1 MRVTQGTFSYLPDF
15 TDEEIEAQLRYALRN
30 GLAIMVEHTDD
41 PHPRNSLWEM
51 WAQPQFDLDE
61 AAASSVEEHLL
72 GCDVCSAVARR
83 VAATAEALR
92 TMVRPVVRPERL
104 AEMFHRGV
112 RILENPI
119 APGQTCDF
127 HFPKNA
133 DLAVHVLG
141 GLALEPGAS
150 VEVTLRSLTSGTVLG
165 HVEDAPFDAQRGVVY
180 LACQRGIHG
189 ENAQP
194 VEFGQLLFELEPIAA
209 PPAL

>member
-1 MRVTQGTFSYLPDF
+1 MSCARPLS
-15 TDEEIEAQLRYALRN
+15 
-30 GLAIMVEHTDD
+30 
-41 PHPRNSLWEM
+41 WETLVDW
-51 WAQPQFDLDE
+51 WAADLDE
-61 AAASSVEEHLL
+61 AATTTVEEHLL

-92 TMVRPVVRPERL
+92 TMVPPVVRPERL
-104 AEMFHRGV
+104 AEMFRRGV

-150 VEVTLRSLTSGTVLG
+150 VEVTFRSLASGTVLG
-165 HVEDAPFDAQRGVVY
+165 HVEDAPFDAQRGAVY
-180 LACQRGIHG
+180 IACQRDY
-189 ENAQP
+189 AQ
-194 VEFGQLLFELEPIAA
+194 LEHDMVAEVRVGKDRPAA
-209 PPAL
+209 RYTILHHW